1 MSTRRPTTR
10 ARADDGFARDDDEDD
25 GAHDDVAANTIVV
38 YTKPG
43 CCLCDGLKDKLDAA
57 VDAAARAPPG
67 ASLECLRDFAL
78 CVRDVSTNAAVG
90 GIIRWKRP
98 ESVRARRRR
107 RGFHRTL
114 ERRLARVRA
123 PAAQA
128 RRRARRRRLGLAR
141 SPRVARARARGMDG
155 RHHHRLGRAFV
166 VVLARICKS
175 M

>member
-1 MSTRRPTTR
+1 VRMSTRRPTTR

-78 CVRDVSTNAAVG
+78 CVRDVSTNAVWAESYAGSVPRVFVRVAVDAASTE
-90 GIIRWKRP
+90 RSSVVSREFARPPPKR
-98 ESVRARRRR
+98 AA
-107 RGFHRTL
+107 
-114 ERRLARVRA
+114 ARVAEDLASLVRRASRA
-123 PAAQA
+123 PA
-128 RRRARRRRLGLAR
+128 RAGWT
-141 SPRVARARARGMDG
+141 
-155 RHHHRLGRAFV
+155 V
-166 VVLARICKS
+166 VTTTAWDAPS
-175 M
+175 SSF

>member
-57 VDAAARAPPG
+57 VDAAARA
-67 ASLECLRDFAL
+67 
-78 CVRDVSTNAAVG
+78 
-90 GIIRWKRP
+90 
-98 ESVRARRRR
+98 
-107 RGFHRTL
+107 H
-114 ERRLARVRA
+114 
-123 PAAQA
+123 
-128 RRRARRRRLGLAR
+128 
-141 SPRVARARARGMDG
+141 GMDG

>member
-1 MSTRRPTTR
+1 MLPVRRSERQARRRRGRRRPR
-10 ARADDGFARDDDEDD
+10 
-25 GAHDDVAANTIVV
+25 
-38 YTKPG
+38 
-43 CCLCDGLKDKLDAA
+43 
-57 VDAAARAPPG
+57 AARRLARVP
-67 ASLECLRDFAL
+67 ARFRALRP
-78 CVRDVSTNAAVG
+78 RREHERGVG

-141 SPRVARARARGMDG
+141 SPRVRARARGMDG

>member
-78 CVRDVSTNAAVG
+78 CVRDVSTNAVWAESYAGSVPRVFVRVAVDAASTE
-90 GIIRWKRP
+90 RSSVVSREFARPPPKR
-98 ESVRARRRR
+98 A
-107 RGFHRTL
+107 T
-114 ERRLARVRA
+114 ARVAEDLASLVRRASRA
-123 PAAQA
+123 PA
-128 RRRARRRRLGLAR
+128 RAGWT
-141 SPRVARARARGMDG
+141 
-155 RHHHRLGRAFV
+155 V
-166 VVLARICKS
+166 VTTTAWDAPS
-175 M
+175 SSF